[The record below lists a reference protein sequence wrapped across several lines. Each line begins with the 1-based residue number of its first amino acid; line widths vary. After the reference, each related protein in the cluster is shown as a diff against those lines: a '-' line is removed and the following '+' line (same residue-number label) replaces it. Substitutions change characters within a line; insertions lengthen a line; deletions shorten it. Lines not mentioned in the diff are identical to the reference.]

1 MNFGCTAQKP
11 LLHYQTVDLTF
22 SSLTAV
28 WPTTT
33 LTWVSLPFIFSPS
46 ASHFTMNFIH
56 HRTLSFD
63 AFILSTRKSCL
74 VSKAKALALCLHLGL
89 GMVLPFAWAAM
100 GMNPVR
106 AALQDEIQVY
116 TDDINDEGEWGLEL
130 HVNTTPKGLSIPGY
144 PGEAMNALGTRITPE
159 ISLGLS
165 PRWEVGLY
173 LPLVKSANG
182 VSELAGI
189 KWRLKWMAIKSEE
202 AQGWFAGLNT
212 EFSQLKYP
220 YSDSSRSLE
229 LRTIAGFKDSRWLL
243 ATNPVFGWPV
253 SPGFV
258 HHSPEFRL
266 GVKVA
271 RSVNDTSRLGFEY
284 YSGMGQVNAALPR
297 ALQDNTLF
305 LAWDFDGKPFG
316 FNVGVGRGLNAATD
330 AWTLKTILEL
340 PI

>member
-1 MNFGCTAQKP
+1 MGIN
-11 LLHYQTVDLTF
+11 
-22 SSLTAV
+22 
-28 WPTTT
+28 
-33 LTWVSLPFIFSPS
+33 
-46 ASHFTMNFIH
+46 
-56 HRTLSFD
+56 
-63 AFILSTRKSCL
+63 
-74 VSKAKALALCLHLGL
+74 LAH
-89 GMVLPFAWAAM
+89 
-100 GMNPVR
+100 

-130 HVNTTPKGLSIPGY
+130 HVNTTPKGLSMPSY

-159 ISLGLS
+159 ISLGLT
-165 PRWEVGLY
+165 PHLEVGLY

-220 YSDSSRSLE
+220 YSDSSRSFE

-258 HHSPEFRL
+258 HHSPEFSL

-271 RSVNDTSRLGFEY
+271 RSVSDTSRLGFEY
-284 YSGMGQVNAALPR
+284 YSGMGQVNAVLPT